1 MKNIPIPPRNSYL
14 KKLIEKTENL
24 IKRMRWKA
32 FFFERN
38 KEKDED
44 NNDDSETN
52 NYGFRSR
59 KCPPHNDELDNFE
72 SDLYDMIKNI
82 EFRNQHD
89 EFQDQL
95 RQDIKKINSST
106 KAFIPADK
114 TTNFYEVDKPTHDK
128 LLMDNLTSTYKKAST
143 NIIRNINNEAKNIAT
158 NLLIDDRAECMA
170 ERQAFITLKDH
181 KDNFENKPT
190 CRLINPAKSEIGRIS
205 KQILE
210 NINTTVRH
218 KTGLNQWKNSASVI
232 NWYSDI
238 PNKNRHTFAVFDIE
252 SFYPSIT
259 EKLLTDSINFAKQYT
274 NIPDRDIDII
284 MHSRKSL
291 LFNNDK
297 AWIKKDNSSFDVTM
311 GSYDGAEVCELV
323 GLFIL
328 NDLCNIYGKENIG
341 LYRDDGL
348 AVFKNITGP
357 QADRIRKDIT
367 RHFKTHGLNIT
378 IQTNLKIVNYLDVT
392 FNLNNGTYYPYRK
405 PNNQPLY
412 INVKSNHPPNIIKQ
426 LPDSINRR
434 ISDISCNEDEFNKA
448 KTTYD
453 DALKS
458 SGYTASLSYNKHRQ
472 ATRPRRNRKR
482 NIIWYN
488 PPFSSNV
495 KTNIGKVF
503 LKLVSKHFPRQ
514 HKYHTLFNKN
524 NIKVSYSC
532 MENMGA
538 IISKHNK
545 KILSNNDNND
555 SNDKLCNCRSQRN
568 CPLDNK
574 CLTTSLIYNAQV
586 TSTTSN
592 QTTTKNYIGLTEGT
606 FKQRYTQH
614 KSTFTHRKLSNST
627 ELSKYIWQLKDSN
640 INFTTKW
647 SIIARARPYNNSS
660 KRCDLCLAEKLY
672 IIKHSNNNLLNKRSE
687 LISKCR
693 HENKFYLKN
702 N

>member
-1 MKNIPIPPRNSYL
+1 M
-14 KKLIEKTENL
+14 T
-24 IKRMRWKA
+24 A
-32 FFFERN
+32 
-38 KEKDED
+38 
-44 NNDDSETN
+44 
-52 NYGFRSR
+52 R
-59 KCPPHNDELDNFE
+59 KF
-72 SDLYDMIKNI
+72 
-82 EFRNQHD
+82 
-89 EFQDQL
+89 
-95 RQDIKKINSST
+95 
-106 KAFIPADK
+106 
-114 TTNFYEVDKPTHDK
+114 
-128 LLMDNLTSTYKKAST
+128 AS
-143 NIIRNINNEAKNIAT
+143 
-158 NLLIDDRAECMA
+158 
-170 ERQAFITLKDH
+170 
-181 KDNFENKPT
+181 
-190 CRLINPAKSEIGRIS
+190 
-205 KQILE
+205 
-210 NINTTVRH
+210 
-218 KTGLNQWKNSASVI
+218 
-232 NWYSDI
+232 
-238 PNKNRHTFAVFDIE
+238 
-252 SFYPSIT
+252 
-259 EKLLTDSINFAKQYT
+259 
-274 NIPDRDIDII
+274 
-284 MHSRKSL
+284 
-291 LFNNDK
+291 
-297 AWIKKDNSSFDVTM
+297 
-311 GSYDGAEVCELV
+311 
-323 GLFIL
+323 LFIL

-341 LYRDDGL
+341 LYRDDRL
-348 AVFKNITGP
+348 AVFKNLTGP
-357 QADRIRKDIT
+357 QADRIRNGIT

-405 PNNQPLY
+405 PNSQPLY
-412 INVKSNHPPNIIKQ
+412 INVESNNPPNIIKQ

-434 ISDISCNEDEFNKA
+434 ISDTSCNEDEFNKA
-448 KTTYD
+448 KTMYD

-482 NIIWYN
+482 NNIWYN
-488 PPFSSNV
+488 PPFCSNV

-555 SNDKLCNCRSQRN
+555 KLCNCRSQRN

-592 QTTTKNYIGLTEGT
+592 QTATKNYIGLTEGT

-627 ELSKYIWQLKDSN
+627 ELSKYIWQLKERN

-660 KRCDLCLAEKLY
+660 KRCDLCLAEKL
-672 IIKHSNNNLLNKRSE
+672 NNLLNKRSE

-693 HENKFYLKN
+693 HENKFFT
-702 N
+702 